1 MTVINTNVKSL
12 VAQSAL
18 AANNNKLATAMERL
32 STGSRINSAKDD
44 AAGLAISTRMES
56 QVRGL
61 NAAIRNANDG
71 ISLLQTAEGAMD
83 EIGNMLQRMRELSV
97 QAASDVNNSADRA
110 GLDAEVQQLK
120 AEIDRVVST
129 TRFNDKKLLDGSMSG
144 SLQVGAKSGET
155 IDIGIANVS
164 TLALGTVSGVAT
176 TGAVT
181 EASFTGSQATPT
193 VSQLTFG
200 ADGEFKFAL
209 ELGVPTAAGTGAA
222 HTYNVTGTVA
232 NGSAEDVV
240 DAINAAIRG
249 KTAHASNGGSVVPEV
264 ADAIRA
270 TLLTR
275 CKADR
280 KSTRLNSSHL
290 KLSRMPSSA

>member
-12 VAQSAL
+12 VAQGAL

-144 SLQVGAKSGET
+144 SL
-155 IDIGIANVS
+155 
-164 TLALGTVSGVAT
+164 
-176 TGAVT
+176 
-181 EASFTGSQATPT
+181 
-193 VSQLTFG
+193 
-200 ADGEFKFAL
+200 
-209 ELGVPTAAGTGAA
+209 
-222 HTYNVTGTVA
+222 
-232 NGSAEDVV
+232 
-240 DAINAAIRG
+240 
-249 KTAHASNGGSVVPEV
+249 
-264 ADAIRA
+264 
-270 TLLTR
+270 
-275 CKADR
+275 
-280 KSTRLNSSHL
+280 
-290 KLSRMPSSA
+290 